1 MTNNEIVARFYY
13 RFYHHD
19 DKQNE
24 EFEKNTYSSRYWLYL
39 R

>member
-24 EFEKNTYSSRYWLYL
+24 EFEKKYILFEMLAIS
-39 R
+39 

>member
-1 MTNNEIVARFYY
+1 MTNNEIVA

-24 EFEKNTYSSRYWLYL
+24 EFEKKYILFEILVIS
-39 R
+39 

>member
-1 MTNNEIVARFYY
+1 MTNNEIVARFYHRLY
-13 RFYHHD
+13 HD

>member
-1 MTNNEIVARFYY
+1 MTNNEIVARFYH

-24 EFEKNTYSSRYWLYL
+24 EFEKIHTL
-39 R
+39 